1 MRYVYRSSCDV
12 PLYLLQLKVLGR
24 MKAQPSFSTASV
36 PFATVV
42 TDLTRCHRTWFHKVR
57 NSKKNPLFCVN
68 ESCVSAAASGS
79 MLRRYPA
86 SCSTGDEVWVDFNA
100 NILPWF
106 AYQACFQFTIQTN
119 ARNPPAARDG
129 FSCFYGDAY
138 CGGEGM
144 GKLEE
149 TAEALAQMSGPSSA
163 CIVV

>member
-1 MRYVYRSSCDV
+1 V

-106 AYQACFQFTIQTN
+106 AYQACFQLTIQTN

-138 CGGEGM
+138 WWWRGHGE
-144 GKLEE
+144 
-149 TAEALAQMSGPSSA
+149 T
-163 CIVV
+163 